1 MIGPFVISCMCLTWK
16 CKCLHVLTS
25 GRHMLHISATVR
37 YTSRW
42 QWHVYLGGSA
52 TYISAAVRHLFRR
65 QCDTYLD
72 GSATLVSVAVRHII
86 SEAVWCNVCISGSV
100 TFIWV
105 VVQRFSQWQCNVDL
119 GGSATFISAAV
130 RHLSR
135 RQCHIYL
142 DGSVTCISTAVS
154 FIHICEGLVF
164 VCSILLNMQCCD
176 NNCGNFT
183 QYFMSYIFS
192 VLWLC
197 MLYSESHIHFICG
210 YLFIFSRIT
219 NVCGHE

>member
-1 MIGPFVISCMCLTWK
+1 MSHF
-16 CKCLHVLTS
+16 
-25 GRHMLHISATVR
+25 SATAW

-42 QWHVYLGGSA
+42 QCDVIAAAVRHLFQRQCDTYLDGSATRISTAVSRLSRWQCDVYIRGSVMYVSAAVSLLFRWRCNVYLSAVRLYLGGSA
-52 TYISAAVRHLFRR
+52 TYISAAV
-65 QCDTYLD
+65 
-72 GSATLVSVAVRHII
+72 
-86 SEAVWCNVCISGSV
+86 W
-100 TFIWV
+100 
-105 VVQRFSQWQCNVDL
+105 
-119 GGSATFISAAV
+119 
-130 RHLSR
+130 HLSR

-142 DGSVTCISTAVS
+142 DAVWRIYRRQCHS
-154 FIHICEGLVF
+154 YICVRDWYF

-197 MLYSESHIHFICG
+197 MLYSESHMNFICG